1 MFTRRNRKHM
11 SEDAFMS
18 YNFWLTNEEIEQIEE
33 LAVKHHTQPAA
44 VVQAIVKRAL
54 KQLREK
60 EKTHNGMSMD

>member
-33 LAVKHHTQPAA
+33 LASKHRTQPAA
-44 VVQAIVKRAL
+44 VVQAIVKHAL

-60 EKTHNGMSMD
+60 EKAFDGK

>member
-1 MFTRRNRKHM
+1 MFTRRNRKYV

-33 LAVKHHTQPAA
+33 LANKHQTRPAA
-44 VVQAIVKRAL
+44 VVQAIVKHAL

-60 EKTHNGMSMD
+60 EKVHHGQTTD